1 MCGFSTGAT
10 SRMATSQF
18 AVWVAA
24 FGLFLMLQT
33 CWTQQGYAFYA
44 IIFSYGVDTACF
56 GYAECVID
64 KSVNCSPTQVACHCN
79 IGRVPEVGGEGVA
92 GTESTNSRNMIEL
105 LMVLFFCCSTRY
117 RTGYVAR
124 YRTMYSSLFACCSGY
139 IRSSTRCLRKP
150 CSFSCELLL
159 KPNHFGFS
167 YIYHCITPPTPA
179 RIALNSE
186 YQCPAQWVT

>member
-18 AVWVAA
+18 AVWVAV

-139 IRSSTRCLRKP
+139 IRSSTRCLREP
-150 CSFSCELLL
+150 ASVVSC
-159 KPNHFGFS
+159 
-167 YIYHCITPPTPA
+167 C
-179 RIALNSE
+179 
-186 YQCPAQWVT
+186 